1 MKTFRSLSLL
11 ALAALV
17 SACAGTEPASR
28 AAVNPQTTL
37 QTMGGD
43 SAALPAAAV
52 SQAPYQI
59 AGVSILVPESL
70 RVSEANVFY
79 PIADIVWRGE
89 PRGERHQQVK
99 NIYAEAISRATAGM
113 TSGRAVLVEV
123 EVTRFHCLTE
133 KTRYTV
139 GGTHALHFTLTLRD
153 AATGA
158 VIEGPRAIIADVKAA
173 GGSIAVAEE
182 AQGLTQRVVVVNR
195 LAEVLQYELTHHQP
209 LAPAGEMISAVAG
222 VAPLPAL

>member
-1 MKTFRSLSLL
+1 MMKTFRTLSLL
-11 ALAALV
+11 AIAALV

-28 AAVNPQTTL
+28 AAVNPQTSL
-37 QTMGGD
+37 QTVGSEVATG
-43 SAALPAAAV
+43 AAV
-52 SQAPYQI
+52 TSAPYQV
-59 AGVSILVPESL
+59 AGVSISVPESL

-89 PRGERHQQVK
+89 PRGERHMQVK
-99 NIYAEAISRATAGM
+99 NIFAEAVGRATAGM

-123 EVTRFHCLTE
+123 VVTRFHCLTE

-139 GGTHALHFTLTLRD
+139 GGTHSLHFNLTLRD

-158 VIEGPRAIIADVKAA
+158 VIEGPRAIIADVKAS
-173 GGSIAVAEE
+173 GGAIAVAEE

-195 LAEVLQYELTHHQP
+195 LAEVLRYELTHHQP
-209 LAPAGEMISAVAG
+209 MPGTSGDVMSAVAG
-222 VAPLPAL
+222 TAPVPAL

>member
-1 MKTFRSLSLL
+1 MKTFRTVSLL
-11 ALAALV
+11 AMAALV

-28 AAVNPQTTL
+28 SAVDPQTSL
-37 QTMGGD
+37 QGMTTG
-43 SAALPAAAV
+43 AVPVAAV
-52 SQAPYQI
+52 SSEPYRI

-70 RVSEANVFY
+70 RVSEANVFF

-89 PRGERHQQVK
+89 PRGERHTQVR
-99 NIYAEAISRATAGM
+99 NIYAEAMGLVSTGM

-139 GGTHALHFTLTLRD
+139 GGTHSLRFTLTLRD

-158 VIEGPRAIIADVKAA
+158 VIEGPRNVVADVKAA
-173 GGSIAVAEE
+173 GGSLAVAEE
-182 AQGLTQRVVVVNR
+182 AQGQTQRVVVVNR

-209 LAPAGEMISAVAG
+209 LNAPGGEITSQAEVE
-222 VAPLPAL
+222 APLPAL

>member
-1 MKTFRSLSLL
+1 MMKSFRTLSLL
-11 ALAALV
+11 ALTALV

-28 AAVNPQTTL
+28 AAVNPQTSL
-37 QTMGGD
+37 QSMETG
-43 SAALPAAAV
+43 LPAAPV
-52 SQAPYQI
+52 SSTPYQV
-59 AGVSILVPESL
+59 AGVSILVPDSL

-89 PRGERHQQVK
+89 PRGDRHVQVQ
-99 NIYAEAISRATAGM
+99 NIFAEAMGRVSGNL
-113 TSGRAVLVEV
+113 TSGRPVLVEV

-139 GGTHALHFTLTLRD
+139 GGTHSLHFNLTLRD

-158 VIEGPRAIIADVKAA
+158 VIEGPRAVIADVKAS

-195 LAEVLQYELTHHQP
+195 LAEVLAYELTHHQP
-209 LAPAGEMISAVAG
+209 LAPAGEMISAVA
-222 VAPLPAL
+222 VPAAEPAL